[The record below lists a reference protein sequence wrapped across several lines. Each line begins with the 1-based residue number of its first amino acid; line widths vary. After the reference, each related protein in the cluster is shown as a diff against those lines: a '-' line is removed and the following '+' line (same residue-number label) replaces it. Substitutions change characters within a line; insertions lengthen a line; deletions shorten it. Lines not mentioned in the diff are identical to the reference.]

1 MVAVVVEEV
10 LVAVMVVVVVVVPVE
25 VEVEVEVQ
33 SRFSAERHERI
44 LVSGIRTGTGDVS
57 KFWHSRTST

>member
-1 MVAVVVEEV
+1 MVVVEGDLVLEEV
-10 LVAVMVVVVVVVPVE
+10 LMVVVVVV
-25 VEVEVEVQ
+25 VEVQ
-33 SRFSAERHERI
+33 SRFSAERHDRI